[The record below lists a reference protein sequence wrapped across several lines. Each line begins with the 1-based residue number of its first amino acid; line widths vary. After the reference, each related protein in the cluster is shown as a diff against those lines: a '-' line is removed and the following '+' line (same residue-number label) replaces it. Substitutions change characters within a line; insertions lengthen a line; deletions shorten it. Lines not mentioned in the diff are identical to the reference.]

1 MKMIHELETWYQT
14 HKRDLPFRHT
24 NDAYA
29 IWVSEVMLQQTQMDT
44 MVPYYVRFMNE
55 FPTVHQL
62 AEASLEHVLTL
73 VQGIGYYRRFKLLH
87 QGAKY
92 IVETYEGTIPNQYD
106 LVRNIPGVGD
116 YTAGAIMSIAFDA
129 PYAATDGNVIR
140 VLSRYYGIS
149 TNLSL
154 PKERK
159 SLHVMHQHNIEH
171 AQPNIY
177 TQAVMELG
185 ALVCKPVQPNCS
197 ECPIQQTCYAYQH
210 NQVDKLPQLEKKTK
224 HVNLTFQTFV
234 WIKHNRIALVKN
246 SRSLL
251 EGMYLLPQQEGDPLK
266 IPLSSNVFKHVFSH
280 QTWIMHVVEEEPPF
294 FAKIEWFEWNRLSEI
309 PIPVAHQKIIR
320 TFLPTKK

>member
-1 MKMIHELETWYQT
+1 
-14 HKRDLPFRHT
+14 
-24 NDAYA
+24 
-29 IWVSEVMLQQTQMDT
+29 MLQQTQMET

-87 QGAKY
+87 EGAKY
-92 IVETYEGTIPNQYD
+92 IVEKFQGTIPNAYH
-106 LVRNIPGVGD
+106 LVRSIPGVGD
-116 YTAGAIMSIAFDA
+116 YTAGAMMSIAFDE

-159 SLHVMHQHNIEH
+159 SLHAMHQHNIEH
-171 AQPNIY
+171 ARPNIY

-185 ALVCKPVQPNCS
+185 ALVCKPVQPTCHQ
-197 ECPIQQTCYAYQH
+197 CPIQTTCYAYQH
-210 NQVDKLPQLEKKTK
+210 NQVHQLPQLEKKTK
-224 HVNLTFQTFV
+224 HVMLAFQTFV

-246 SRSLL
+246 NRSLL
-251 EGMYLLPQQEGDPLK
+251 QGMYLLPQQQVD
-266 IPLSSNVFKHVFSH
+266 SSMLPSSGNVFKHVFSH
-280 QTWIMHVVEEEPPF
+280 QTWIMRVIEGEPPWL
-294 FAKIEWFEWNRLSEI
+294 AEIEWFELSRLAEI
-309 PIPVAHQKIIR
+309 PVPVAHQKIIR
-320 TFLPTKK
+320 TFLPIKK